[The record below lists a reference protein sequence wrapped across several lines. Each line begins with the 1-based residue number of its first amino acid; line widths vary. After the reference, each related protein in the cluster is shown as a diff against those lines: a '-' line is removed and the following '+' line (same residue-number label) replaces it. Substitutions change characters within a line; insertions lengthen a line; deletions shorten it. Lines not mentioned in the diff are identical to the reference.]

1 LALPAAA
8 LAAAGLLVAAG
19 GVAEAAPGSARTT
32 RPAVA
37 CVSERADARSATA
50 VAKACGRRVEVLE
63 RRSEVRSEFANPD
76 GTTTLQQWTA
86 PTRVR
91 RPGGG
96 WAPVDTTLRRDGD
109 GSVAPLAAA
118 NGLRLSGGGSGPLA
132 TVRTEHGPVSLTWP
146 TALPAP
152 RLDGA
157 AAVYAGV
164 LPGVDLRVQALRD
177 GFTYVFVVHTREAA
191 SNPALRELR
200 LGLSTAGGSVRKTA
214 DGYRLVN
221 ADGAALGTMGGASMW
236 DSRGKSTPDSASPT
250 ARTATPGVQV
260 TDRELVLRPD
270 LDLLHDPGAEFPL
283 YIDPPFYSPW
293 NIWAYANSANNSRPM
308 DVARVGNNPDGS
320 GIYRTFWQ
328 FPAWDMHGATVIQA
342 SFFAKMVHS
351 WTCAASAINLY
362 SVNGTISHGKV
373 AWSPGLVGG
382 PLSERWGNAHKGP
395 DACGYQPDVI
405 LEFSDWF
412 TSLVQI
418 RANEAGWIR
427 VALSAQRWNFSN
439 NTPYGE
445 SDVTLWKKFDP
456 ASVYMTA
463 TFNRTPGPPVPGPIS
478 DCYQS
483 CGSPA
488 VTRSLT
494 PELTST
500 VSDPDGGTLRTEF
513 EVWNAAS
520 TTLVQSSGTT
530 VTGVPSGSVARWR
543 LPAALAADTA
553 YTWRSRACDDR
564 VCGAWTAWLQLRTD
578 ATNPAVPGVSS
589 PLYKEDTT
597 GTVNGGIGV
606 PGQFTFTA
614 NGSADVTEYAWSLDG
629 TTPVTVAAP
638 APGASVTVTL
648 TPVRD
653 LVAVLQVTARDAAG
667 RVSSPR
673 TYRFRVTPPPSEAA
687 GWRLNESTGTV
698 ADDHIDGRPARLNGS
713 VAWGAPGRATGD
725 TAARFTNVGWFQ
737 TDLPVVSTAS
747 SFSVAAWARLTDT
760 TGYRV
765 LASQDGAA
773 FSMFQL
779 QYRPI
784 ENKLCFAVR
793 SSDSAAGSE
802 TFACASG
809 PVPVNSWMHLAGV
822 YNAQAGTITFYV
834 NGGDPD
840 RGGSVTTT
848 AFTAAWAATGPFAI
862 GRNRYNSSPGGWW
875 IGDIDEV
882 LAFQRALPLEEVQ
895 FLSFT

>member
-1 LALPAAA
+1 M
-8 LAAAGLLVAAG
+8 
-19 GVAEAAPGSARTT
+19 
-32 RPAVA
+32 
-37 CVSERADARSATA
+37 

-96 WAPVDTTLRRDGD
+96 WAPVDTTLRPGAD
-109 GSVAPLAAA
+109 GSVAPVAAA

-132 TVRTEHGPVSLTWP
+132 TVQTAHGPVSLTWP
-146 TALPAP
+146 AALPTP
-152 RLDGA
+152 RLDGD

-164 LPGVDLRVQALRD
+164 LPGVDLRVRALRD

-191 SNPALRELR
+191 GNPALRELR
-200 LGLSTAGGSVRKTA
+200 LGLSTAGGAVRRTA
-214 DGYRLVN
+214 DGYRLIN
-221 ADGAALGTMGGASMW
+221 ADEAPLGTLGAPSMW
-236 DSRGKSTPDSASPT
+236 DSRGKSTPDSPSPT

-270 LDLLHDPGAEFPL
+270 LDLLTDPNVEFPL
-283 YIDPPFYSPW
+283 YVDPPFYSPW
-293 NIWAYANSANNSRPM
+293 NIWAYSTNNNTNNSM
-308 DVARVGNNPDGS
+308 DVARVGKNPDS
-320 GIYRTFWQ
+320 GAIYRSFFR
-328 FPAWDMHGATVIQA
+328 FPAWELHGTTIINA
-342 SFFAKMVHS
+342 SFFAKLVHS
-351 WTCAASAINLY
+351 WACAPSAVNLY
-362 SVNGTISHGKV
+362 VVNDFGVHGRV
-373 AWSPGLVGG
+373 NWSPPLLGA

-395 DACGYQPDVI
+395 EACGFQPDQI
-405 LEFSDWF
+405 LEFGDYF
-412 TSLVQI
+412 INHVQSA
-418 RANEAGWIR
+418 ANNGTTWLA
-427 VALSAQRWNFSN
+427 VALSTQRWNWSTN
-439 NTPYGE
+439 SGYGE
-445 SDVTLWKKFDP
+445 GTVEWWKKFDP
-456 ASVYMTA
+456 GNIYMTA
-463 TFNRTPGPPVPGPIS
+463 TFNRPPAAPIPGTIS
-478 DCYQS
+478 DCYQA

-494 PELTST
+494 PELSAT

-520 TTLVQSSGTT
+520 TTLMQSSGTT
-530 VTGVPSGSVARWR
+530 VTGVPSGSAARWR
-543 LPAALAADTA
+543 LPTALAADTS
-553 YTWRSRACDDR
+553 YTWRSRACDEH
-564 VCGAWTAWLQLRTD
+564 VCSGWTGWRQLRTD

-589 PLYKEDTT
+589 SLYLEDTT

-638 APGASVTVTL
+638 SPGASVTVTL

-687 GWRLNESTGTV
+687 GWRLNESTGPV
-698 ADDHIDGRPARLNGS
+698 ADDHIDGRPARQNGT
-713 VAWGAPGRATGD
+713 VTWGASGRATGD
-725 TAARFTNVGWFQ
+725 TAAHFPNIGWLQ
-737 TDLPVVSTAS
+737 TDLPVVSTTS
-747 SFSVAAWARLTDT
+747 SFSVAAWAKLTDT

-765 LASQDGAA
+765 VASQDGVA

-793 SSDSAAGSE
+793 GSDTSSGPE
-802 TFACASG
+802 TFACTPG
-809 PVPVNSWMHLAGV
+809 PPQVNTWLHLAGV
-822 YNAQAGTITFYV
+822 YDHQAHTITFYV

-840 RGGSVTTT
+840 RGGSITTT
-848 AFTAAWAATGPFAI
+848 PFTSTWAATGPFAI
-862 GRNRYNSSPGGWW
+862 GRNRYGSNPGAWW

-895 FLSFT
+895 FLSFI